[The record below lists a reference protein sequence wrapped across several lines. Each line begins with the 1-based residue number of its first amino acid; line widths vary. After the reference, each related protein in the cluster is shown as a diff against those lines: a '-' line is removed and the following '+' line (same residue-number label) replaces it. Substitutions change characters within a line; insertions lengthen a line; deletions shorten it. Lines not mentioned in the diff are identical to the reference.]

1 MKSVH
6 ISTACCVFSF
16 QWRMSK
22 TVDRA
27 MARWHIDDD
36 TIKNWSIDDAIKHSI
51 IAMAPS
57 RHRHR
62 TIPLSLS
69 YHRVVALSFYCAIAP
84 SSSYCRAI
92 ASSFT
97 HRRFIV
103 IAPSH
108 YWRIC
113 RWCDD
118 AILNYIFYPDSIPP
132 PINWWLFAL
141 VGIKLQILR

>member
-1 MKSVH
+1 MKSLH
-6 ISTACCVFSF
+6 TFTACCVFSF

-27 MARWHIDDD
+27 MTRWHNDDD
-36 TIKNWSIDDAIKHSI
+36 AIKNWSIDDAIEHSI
-51 IAMAPS
+51 IAIAPS
-57 RHRHR
+57 RNRYR

-92 ASSFT
+92 ASSPS
-97 HRRFIV
+97 HYRIIV

-108 YWRIC
+108 YRLKH
-113 RWCDD
+113 RWCDV
-118 AILNYIFYPDSIPP
+118 AIVNYMYMALSGFYTFVTRHS
-132 PINWWLFAL
+132 LRAL
-141 VGIKLQILR
+141 L